1 MSALPSADLI
11 LPGNPPGADAPAP
24 RPVPL
29 SRRRKAAIVIRFLLA
44 QGQRLPLDGLPVD
57 LQIALTHELAG
68 MRAID
73 RATLDAV
80 IAEFVAEVERLGM
93 AFPTGI
99 ESALEILGGSIS
111 DGAAARIRRDAGLA
125 LGTDPWERIL
135 ALPPEDLVPLIE
147 GESTEVAAVILSKL
161 KVAKAAALLG
171 MLPGERARRI
181 TYAMSRT
188 GAVTPLAVQRIGE
201 AIVAGLDAERSGAFE
216 GAPVDRV
223 GAILNVAP
231 SATREAVLSGL
242 DETDGDFAREVRR
255 TIFTFAHIPSRVDA
269 RDIPRILREVDQTT
283 IARAI
288 AGATEADGPAIDF
301 LLANLSQRMA
311 EGLREAAEEVQPVP
325 AAEGEAAR
333 TAIVSVIR
341 DLEAAGD
348 LVLLSAED

>member
-11 LPGNPPGADAPAP
+11 LPGADAPAAQP
-24 RPVPL
+24 RPLPL
-29 SRRRKAAIVIRFLLA
+29 SRRRKAAIVVRFLLA
-44 QGQRLPLDGLPVD
+44 QGQRLPLHGLPQD

-80 IAEFVAEVERLGM
+80 IAEFVAEVERLGL

-99 ESALEILGGSIS
+99 ESALDILGGSIS
-111 DGAAARIRRDAGLA
+111 DGAAARVRRDAGLA
-125 LGTDPWERIL
+125 LRTDPWERIL
-135 ALPPEDLVPLIE
+135 ALAPEDLVPLIE
-147 GESTEVAAVILSKL
+147 GESIEVAAVILSKL

-171 MLPGERARRI
+171 LLPGERARRI

-201 AIVAGLDAERSGAFE
+201 AILSRLDGERVGAFD

-231 SATREAVLSGL
+231 TATREAVLSGL
-242 DETDGDFAREVRR
+242 DETDGAFAREVRR
-255 TIFTFAHIPSRVDA
+255 TIFTFVHIPARVDA
-269 RDIPRILREVDQTT
+269 RDIPRIVREIDQTAL
-283 IARAI
+283 ARAI
-288 AGATEADGPAIDF
+288 AGAGEAERPAIDF

-311 EGLREAAEEVQPVP
+311 EGLREAAEELQPVTP
-325 AAEGEAAR
+325 AEGEAAR
-333 TAIVSVIR
+333 TAIVGVIR